1 VFIAQASNP
10 NYAYS
15 ALLIGNGATTGEMSF
30 PLRAQVATVNAATGM
45 GASNRSRYSNP
56 EVDALLAKAMGT
68 VDDAKRDLLLQ
79 QTSEVAM
86 ADQALVPLF
95 YGDDVYALRKG
106 LAYTPRPDGYMAA
119 FMVRPDN

>member
-1 VFIAQASNP
+1 
-10 NYAYS
+10 
-15 ALLIGNGATTGEMSF
+15 
-30 PLRAQVATVNAATGM
+30 M

-56 EVDALLAKAMGT
+56 EVDALLAKAMAT

-95 YGDDVYALRKG
+95 YGDDVYALHKG
-106 LAYTPRPDGYMAA
+106 LRYVPRPDGYMAA
-119 FMVRPDN
+119 SLVRPAN